1 MYAQAVLICAI
12 MIDVQMYT
20 LVLMRTIYYCFNTAH
35 QGEFDLHFLSD
46 LLDQYG
52 AGPSTHFADLGSGA
66 GRQAAHILKNSSTET
81 LLRNSYRVYSK
92 TAS

>member
-1 MYAQAVLICAI
+1 MLSYLHALTITDTFLLHCH
-12 MIDVQMYT
+12 YT
-20 LVLMRTIYYCFNTAH
+20 THIH

-66 GRQAAHILKNSSTET
+66 GRQASHVIELYCSNSVE
-81 LLRNSYRVYSK
+81 
-92 TAS
+92 